1 MKKIGII
8 ILAVLLVMTSSVVA
22 YAADSATISYED
34 LKYVA
39 GDVDCNETIEA
50 ADLVVLKKVLMETIE
65 AEREKTA
72 DTNGDSKINILD
84 LVRLKKYFIDG
95 PSVKLGK

>member
-1 MKKIGII
+1 MKKIGIV

-39 GDVDCNETIEA
+39 GDVDCNESIEA
-50 ADLVVLKKVLMETIE
+50 ADMVVLKKILMETVE
-65 AEREKTA
+65 AERVSTA
-72 DTNGDSKINILD
+72 DTNGDDEINILD
-84 LVRLKKYFIDG
+84 LIRLKNYFVDG
-95 PSVKLGK
+95 PSVALGK